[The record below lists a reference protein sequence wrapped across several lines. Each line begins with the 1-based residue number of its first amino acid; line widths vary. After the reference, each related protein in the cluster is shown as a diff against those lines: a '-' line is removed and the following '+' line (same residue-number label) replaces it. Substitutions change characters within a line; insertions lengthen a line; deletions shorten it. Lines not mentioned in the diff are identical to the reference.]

1 MRPGWLP
8 INPPKVPAGSVPT
21 VVQRQM
27 LRDALIHPA
36 FSRRFSTLQYMTEKC
51 SLQGHSGVT
60 GKCNGAFTDAERIAV
75 IAIPSIHSSECA
87 AVA

>member
-1 MRPGWLP
+1 
-8 INPPKVPAGSVPT
+8 
-21 VVQRQM
+21 M